1 MPGGTFCQRDQ
12 DIMSFSLIKNK
23 IRNNKKVLKPHRKA
37 DVSFQ
42 KKFHKSSFCFI
53 EIKLRMYFLLEYTFE
68 PIVHKHR
75 LSQSNLIHLHC
86 LAYILS
92 KPNSTI
98 TK

>member
-42 KKFHKSSFCFI
+42 KNFTNLPSALLRSSLECISYWNILLNLSCINIDYHKVTSSIF
-53 EIKLRMYFLLEYTFE
+53 T
-68 PIVHKHR
+68 
-75 LSQSNLIHLHC
+75 
-86 LAYILS
+86 A
-92 KPNSTI
+92 
-98 TK
+98 